1 MRNISILF
9 VLLIIAATPVLADVN
24 QKADLTGEN
33 AVEIKV
39 SQTAWNY
46 GSGDIYQ
53 NMGVDVSG
61 NYQWLGQDN
70 IVMIGDSE
78 YDGDINNTMN
88 GLNMIRVDLDQF
100 AENRDSGIIG
110 QGIEILVSQNI
121 QDLDQEIVIM
131 IG

>member
-1 MRNISILF
+1 
-9 VLLIIAATPVLADVN
+9 
-24 QKADLTGEN
+24 
-33 AVEIKV
+33 
-39 SQTAWNY
+39 
-46 GSGDIYQ
+46 
-53 NMGVDVSG
+53 
-61 NYQWLGQDN
+61 
-70 IVMIGDSE
+70 MIGDSE

>member
-1 MRNISILF
+1 MRNISMLF

-33 AVEIKV
+33 AIEIKV
-39 SQTAWNY
+39 GQTAWNY
-46 GSGDIYQ
+46 GNGDIYQ
-53 NMGVDVSG
+53 NIGVDVIG
-61 NYQWLGQDN
+61 NYQVLTQDS

-78 YDGDINNTMN
+78 YDGDINNTIN

-100 AENRDSGIIG
+100 AESHGSGITG
-110 QGIEILVSQNI
+110 QGIDILVSQNI
-121 QDLDQEIVIM
+121 QDLDQEVVVL